1 MMDWAEKFRDGK
13 CENKNCVESNVG
25 YSQNIIIIVVI
36 EIISL
41 KH

>member
-1 MMDWAEKFRDGK
+1 MMEWTKKFRDGK

-25 YSQNIIIIVVI
+25 YSKNIIIIVVI
-36 EIISL
+36 GITSL